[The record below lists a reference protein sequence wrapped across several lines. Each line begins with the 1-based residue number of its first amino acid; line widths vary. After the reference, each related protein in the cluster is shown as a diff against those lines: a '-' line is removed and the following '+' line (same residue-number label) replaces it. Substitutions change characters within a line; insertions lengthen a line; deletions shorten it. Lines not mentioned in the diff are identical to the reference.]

1 MPTLALP
8 PADKQ
13 PDQATLAVP
22 TLPARLFIPSIDV
35 DSPVEYSGVTSTG
48 NMAVPSDIAK
58 TGWYKLGPLPGN
70 KGSAVMS
77 GHVNG
82 PQGQPGVFARLAE
95 LRAGD
100 IIKAVDT
107 NGITT
112 VFEVQH
118 TKRYG
123 KDAQPDEVFHSSEG
137 VHLNLITCVG
147 DWNAAERQYSDRLV
161 VFADKL

>member
-1 MPTLALP
+1 MPS
-8 PADKQ
+8 
-13 PDQATLAVP
+13 
-22 TLPARLFIPSIDV
+22 LPARLIVPSIDV
-35 DSPVEYSGVTSTG
+35 DSLIEYSGVTPTG
-48 NMAVPSDIAK
+48 NMATPSNIAK

-70 KGSAVMS
+70 KGSAVMA

-100 IIKAVDT
+100 TIETVDT
-107 NGITT
+107 NGLSAI
-112 VFEVQH
+112 FKVQH

-123 KDAQPDEVFHSSEG
+123 KDDQPKEVFHSAQGS
-137 VHLNLITCVG
+137 HLNLITCVG
-147 DWNAAERQYSDRLV
+147 DWDEAENQYSERLV